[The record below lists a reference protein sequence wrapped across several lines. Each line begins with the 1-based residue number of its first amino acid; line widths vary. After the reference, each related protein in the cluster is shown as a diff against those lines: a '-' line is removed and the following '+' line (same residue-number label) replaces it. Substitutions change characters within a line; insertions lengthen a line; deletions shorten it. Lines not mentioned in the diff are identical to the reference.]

1 VSFHFFLRA
10 FFIGAVIA
18 GVFFLAGFA
27 AALRTVFLAGVDLTG
42 SAGLTTAITGG
53 GVMNKP
59 FNQFHKSAM
68 VLSFSGFYA

>member
-1 VSFHFFLRA
+1 
-10 FFIGAVIA
+10 
-18 GVFFLAGFA
+18 
-27 AALRTVFLAGVDLTG
+27 
-42 SAGLTTAITGG
+42 LTTAITGG

>member
-1 VSFHFFLRA
+1 MSFHFFLGA
-10 FFIGAVIA
+10 FFSGAVIA

-27 AALRTVFLAGVDLTG
+27 AALRTVFLADVDLTG

-59 FNQFHKSAM
+59 FNQFHKFAM
-68 VLSFSGFYA
+68 MLSLCGFYA